1 MDYTLNL
8 TGLGRGLL
16 GVFCI
21 LFFGF
26 LISRDKKHINWR
38 LLATGVIIHMAAAF
52 VMFQVPVVRSGV
64 EAVAGFF
71 IKVIDFSDH
80 GAAFLFGSLVTD
92 HNSFGFIFAFHV
104 LPTVIFFSAVSSLLY
119 YFGILPA
126 IVKGFAWF
134 LSRSLKIS
142 GAECTAAA
150 ANIFLD
156 QTSSPLLIKPYLAK
170 MGKQEIFSVMV
181 MGMSTIAGSVMMGY
195 VAILAGDDPQL
206 RLLYTSHFL
215 TASILAAPAGLT
227 LARLVYPK
235 PGIVDNS
242 IQIHREDIGTNP
254 MDALARGTADG
265 LQVAMIIGAVL
276 IVFTSLI
283 AMGDWALEQGVGS
296 LFGINDWI
304 ASLSDGR
311 YSGLNLKAI
320 TGTLFAPVAWI
331 IGVETHSIFQ
341 VGELI
346 GEKIV
351 LNEFIAYSSLGGIIK
366 EGALSDVRTTILTL
380 YALCGFASLT
390 SMGVQVSG
398 FSALAPSQK
407 GVVSRLAPLVV
418 VVGSMTSLMSASV
431 IGMFLG

>member
-1 MDYTLNL
+1 MEYALNI
-8 TGLGRGLL
+8 TDLGRGLL
-16 GVFCI
+16 GVLCI
-21 LFFGF
+21 VLFGF

-38 LLATGVIIHMAAAF
+38 LLATGIIIHMAVAF
-52 VMFQVPVVRSGV
+52 MMFQVPVVRSGV
-64 EAVAGFF
+64 EAIASFF

-92 HNSFGFIFAFHV
+92 HKSFGFIFAFHV
-104 LPTVIFFSAVSSLLY
+104 LPTVIFFSAISSLLY

-126 IVKGFAWF
+126 VVKGFAWL

-142 GAECTAAA
+142 GTECTAAA

-156 QTSSPLLIKPYLAK
+156 QTSSPMLIKPYLAK

-242 IQIHREDIGTNP
+242 IQIHKEEIGTNA
-254 MDALARGTADG
+254 MDALARGTAEG

-283 AMGDWALEQGVGS
+283 AMGDWALEQGLGS
-296 LFGINDWI
+296 LLGINEWI
-304 ASLSDGR
+304 ASVSEGR

-320 TGTLFAPVAWI
+320 TGVLFAPVAWI
-331 IGVETHSIFQ
+331 IGIDTTSIFQ

-351 LNEFIAYSSLGGIIK
+351 LNEFIAYSSLGRVIH
-366 EGALSDVRTTILTL
+366 EGVLPNMRTTILAL
-380 YALCGFASLT
+380 YALCGFANLT
-390 SMGVQVSG
+390 SMGVQVSA
-398 FSALAPSQK
+398 FSALAPEQK
-407 GVVSRLAPLVV
+407 AVVSRLAPLVV
-418 VVGSMTSLMSASV
+418 VVGSMTSLLSASV
-431 IGMFLG
+431 IGIFIS